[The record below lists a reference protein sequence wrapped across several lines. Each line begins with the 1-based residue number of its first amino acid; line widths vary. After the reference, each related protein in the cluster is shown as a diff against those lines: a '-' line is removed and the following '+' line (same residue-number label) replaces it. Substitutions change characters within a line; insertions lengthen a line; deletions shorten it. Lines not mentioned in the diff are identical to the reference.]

1 MRKLTIMSKLK
12 TNWQTLTDLIDNKI
26 TVFVK
31 DKRGYECQGIIT
43 MADHR
48 SMWIKSPD
56 DDKQN
61 GVWLNDVVEFRKV

>member
-1 MRKLTIMSKLK
+1 M
-12 TNWQTLTDLIDNKI
+12 
-26 TVFVK
+26 VFVK
-31 DKRGYECQGIIT
+31 GKRGYECQGIIT

-61 GVWLNDVVEFRKV
+61 GVWLNDVVEFRKVDKI

>member
-1 MRKLTIMSKLK
+1 
-12 TNWQTLTDLIDNKI
+12 
-26 TVFVK
+26 
-31 DKRGYECQGIIT
+31 

-61 GVWLNDVVEFRKV
+61 GVWLNDVVEFREIKN